1 MTLSIDNQPV
11 ATGAFKTQTEYK
23 AKFDFSGGRVI
34 KVTYKIVND
43 AHVNVGARDGRQDG
57 T

>member
-1 MTLSIDNQPV
+1 LSIDNQPV

-34 KVTYKIVND
+34 KVSYKIVND
-43 AHVNVGARDGRQDG
+43 AHVNVERAIAAKMARD
-57 T
+57 